1 MAKTGNDGNN
11 NKPLNGTIATRN
23 GVEFQ
28 YQNGIWYP
36 TKSKGWTA
44 NETIANDLMAK
55 WKSGDYKVW
64 SNEKGGYIKG
74 TPHVGDNFGF
84 GTDKF
89 PKTFGKGAE
98 QTGFTPR
105 ETKAGTALVGK
116 TQTGATVTDNKSL
129 GIGSNVVKTPE
140 TGYTDKFAKTKEEFA
155 KAQEKLRSI
164 ISESEAAKSQEPT
177 YSTYERRGLKDM
189 FGNLGKG
196 AEGGEGAGKFGQYA
210 SYLPDVFNLFM
221 GMKGASEKLPE
232 FKVPSAFT
240 DYENR
245 MRELSYQGLTDV
257 EMATARRDLERSYA
271 YDVNAIGQFAGGRPG
286 VALANLGRAA
296 SSYQGGL
303 NALNVASAQMQRS
316 NLANYGNVVGTR
328 LGLEQ
333 ADFNLR
339 YQQAMQN
346 KMAGAQLAADALS
359 NIQGRYD
366 YQKAYGE
373 GSAYSQ
379 YQNAM
384 LENLKYQ
391 NELLKYQKENPAD
404 ISAIDIAPTVLPNR
418 PTASF
423 ANQYMQIPTYGGYY
437 NK

>member
-11 NKPLNGTIATRN
+11 NKPLNGTIVTRN

-44 NETIANDLMAK
+44 NATIANDLMAK

-64 SNEKGGYIKG
+64 SNEKGEYIKG
-74 TPHVGDNFGF
+74 TPNVGDNFGF
-84 GTDKF
+84 GNLDKF
-89 PKTFGKGAE
+89 PNTFGKGAK

-105 ETKAGTALVGK
+105 ETKAGTALVSK
-116 TQTGATVTDNKSL
+116 TQAGAQAARDAQTETPIKASTGKDILSGMTTQQ
-129 GIGSNVVKTPE
+129 P
-140 TGYTDKFAKTKEEFA
+140 
-155 KAQEKLRSI
+155 
-164 ISESEAAKSQEPT
+164 AARTSPIEPT
-177 YSTYERRGLKDM
+177 YSTYEKRGLKDM

-196 AEGGEGAGKFGQYA
+196 AAGGEGEGKFGQYA

-404 ISAIDIAPTVLPNR
+404 ISAIGIAPTVLPNR
-418 PTASF
+418 ATAST

-437 NK
+437 KW